1 MLASQLSIYKDTYQL
16 VKTVTVYVNKMPRLY
31 KFTLGEIN
39 NKNNQK
45 WKY

>member
-16 VKTVTVYVNKMPRLY
+16 VKTFTVYVNKMPRLY

-39 NKNNQK
+39 NKNH
-45 WKY
+45 